1 MTGYDPG
8 RPPARRTGDP
18 ESSHSLTGATDGSAP
33 LQDIQSQGAT
43 SPNRIFSLTACV
55 DHERPG
61 RQYRFNLLEQEESFL
76 ATRHQ
81 GSRARVHD
89 RDALSTSAISA
100 GIWAWRVARSARA
113 SAARA
118 VFVRERLRRPAQV
131 ARDERDLG
139 LRDDAPGAGHG
150 LFRTEGARRTSHE
163 SLRSIEIA
171 ELRHR
176 YGSKREGMR
185 AVA

>member
-1 MTGYDPG
+1 PFAKIVTKAPKFASGQIPIRRPRGAKPHSPHPRRQHRRPGPAIITPGQKPSPG

-89 RDALSTSAISA
+89 RDALSTSA
-100 GIWAWRVARSARA
+100 
-113 SAARA
+113 
-118 VFVRERLRRPAQV
+118 
-131 ARDERDLG
+131 
-139 LRDDAPGAGHG
+139 
-150 LFRTEGARRTSHE
+150 
-163 SLRSIEIA
+163 
-171 ELRHR
+171 
-176 YGSKREGMR
+176 
-185 AVA
+185 